1 MYCDRRH
8 FLKIGA
14 QAAAVSLFPT
24 SAMASINRL
33 LTPKR
38 RLSFYNTHTDE
49 MLEVCYFTQGRY
61 PSKALKKINYIFRDH
76 YSGKVK
82 PIHKD
87 LLDLLH
93 AVSMTIGDGAQLHIV
108 SGYRSP
114 ETNAMLRKKTKA
126 VAKNSLHMQG
136 KAVDI
141 RIPEYDTKRLS
152 NICMKM
158 QAGGVGYYPESDF
171 VHVDTGHVRC
181 W

>member
-49 MLEVCYFTQGRY
+49 RLEVCYFTQGRY
-61 PSKALKKINYIFRDH
+61 PSNALKKINYIFRDH
-76 YSGKVK
+76 YSGKVN

-171 VHVDTGHVRC
+171 VHVDTGPVRC